1 MKLSRAQ
8 LLAARM
14 PKCKWSEDQITAAV
28 GKRFPGDGDI
38 DLAELIRSW
47 LDDRSLRGDTL
58 YQCASLARKAAK
70 VPAYGARLNPRKCL
84 ETVLKAITRPPETE
98 NTNG

>member
-1 MKLSRAQ
+1 
-8 LLAARM
+8 M
-14 PKCKWSEDQITAAV
+14 PKCGWSEDQITAAIA
-28 GKRFPGDGDI
+28 KRFPGDGDV

-70 VPAYGARLNPRKCL
+70 VQAGGARHNPRACL
-84 ETVLKAITRPPETE
+84 ETVLRKITVAPTETE
-98 NTNG
+98 NP